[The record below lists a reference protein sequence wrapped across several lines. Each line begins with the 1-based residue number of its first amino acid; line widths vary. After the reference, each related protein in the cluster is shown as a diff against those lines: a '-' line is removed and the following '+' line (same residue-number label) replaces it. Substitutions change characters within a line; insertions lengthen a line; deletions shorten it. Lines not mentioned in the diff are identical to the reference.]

1 LKLPELM
8 WGRGNKKKLERQWLL
23 DVRSRSGPLKA
34 LRLRMAVTALAIS
47 AGIVLVL
54 FVSWKG
60 GAYLLDQY
68 VYTNPSFAIERI
80 DLQTDGI
87 IPTEQIR
94 AWANIK
100 IGQNLLSL
108 DLARIKRDLE
118 LVPLVESASV
128 ERLLPRQLIIRLR
141 EREPIARVV
150 VFSAPPGG
158 GLLEPV
164 PVYLDE
170 QGMVI
175 PPVLRTLNT
184 VAFDTATRFLPTITG
199 ISAAAIRPGHI
210 VDSPYVLAAL
220 RWIRAFQKSE
230 MTGHV
235 EVRAIDV
242 SSPGAMLVSTE
253 QGNEVTF
260 SYRDFDAQL
269 ARWRAVHDLAGRRTR
284 LIASLDLAV
293 TNYVPATFLD
303 LTNGPPALLHPSQ
316 PSPYRKK
323 HV

>member
-1 LKLPELM
+1 M
-8 WGRGNKKKLERQWLL
+8 WRRGKKFERQWLL

-34 LRLRMAVTALAIS
+34 VRLRMALSALAIS
-47 AGIVLVL
+47 ASIVLAL

-60 GAYLLDQY
+60 GEYLLDQY

-87 IPTEQIR
+87 IPTEQIH
-94 AWANIK
+94 AWANVK

-108 DLARIKRDLE
+108 DLARIKRDIE
-118 LVPLVESASV
+118 LVPLIESASV
-128 ERLLPRQLIIRLR
+128 ERFLPRQLIIRVH
-141 EREPIARVV
+141 EREPIARVI
-150 VFSAPPGG
+150 VFSAAPGG
-158 GLLEPV
+158 GLLEAA

-184 VAFDTATRFLPTITG
+184 VAFDNATRFLPTITG
-199 ISAAAIRPGHI
+199 ISAAAFRPGHI
-210 VDSPYVLAAL
+210 VDSPSVLAAL

-242 SSPGAMLVSTE
+242 SSPAAMLVSTE
-253 QGNEVTF
+253 QENEVTF
-260 SYRDFDAQL
+260 SYRNFDTQL
-269 ARWRAVHDLAGRRTR
+269 ARWRTVHDYAGRRTR

-293 TNYVPATFLD
+293 TNYVPVTFRD
-303 LTNGPPALLHPSQ
+303 LANGPPSLLHPTQ

>member
-1 LKLPELM
+1 M
-8 WGRGNKKKLERQWLL
+8 WGRGKSKKFQRQWLL

-34 LRLRMAVTALAIS
+34 VRLRMAVSALAIS

-60 GAYLLDQY
+60 GELLLEQY

-87 IPTEQIR
+87 IPMEQIR
-94 AWANIK
+94 AWANVK
-100 IGQNLLSL
+100 VGQNILSL

-128 ERLLPRQLIIRLR
+128 ERLLPRQLVIRVR
-141 EREPIARVV
+141 EREPIARIV
-150 VFSAPPGG
+150 VFSPRE
-158 GLLEPV
+158 GLLEPA
-164 PVYLDE
+164 PIYLDE
-170 QGMVI
+170 HGMVI
-175 PPVLRTLNT
+175 PPLLRTLNT
-184 VAFDTATRFLPTITG
+184 AAFDNATRFVPTITG
-199 ISAAAIRPGHI
+199 ISAAAFRPGHI

-220 RWIRAFQKSE
+220 RWIRGFQQSE

-242 SSPGAMLVSTE
+242 SSPAAMIVSTE

-260 SYRDFDAQL
+260 SYRDFDSQL
-269 ARWRAVHDLAGRRTR
+269 ARWRSVHEYAGRRTR

-303 LTNGPPALLHPSQ
+303 LTNGPPPLLHPTQ

>member
-1 LKLPELM
+1 M
-8 WGRGNKKKLERQWLL
+8 WGRGKSKKFERQWLL

-34 LRLRMAVTALAIS
+34 VRLRMAVSALAIS
-47 AGIVLVL
+47 AGIVLAL

-60 GAYLLDQY
+60 GEYLLEQY

-87 IPTEQIR
+87 IPVEQIR
-94 AWANIK
+94 SWANVK
-100 IGQNLLSL
+100 VGQNLLSL

-118 LVPLVESASV
+118 LVPLIESASV
-128 ERLLPRQLIIRLR
+128 ERLLPRLLIIRVR

-150 VFSAPPGG
+150 VFSARPGD
-158 GLLEPV
+158 GLLEPA
-164 PVYLDE
+164 PLYLDD

-175 PPVLRTLNT
+175 PPVLRALNT
-184 VAFDTATRFLPTITG
+184 IAFDNATRFVPTITG
-199 ISAAAIRPGHI
+199 ISAAAFRPGHI

-242 SSPGAMLVSTE
+242 SSPAAMIVSTE

-260 SYRDFDAQL
+260 AYRDHDTQL
-269 ARWRAVHDLAGRRTR
+269 ARWRAVHDNVGRPTR

-293 TNYVPATFLD
+293 TNYVPVTFVD
-303 LTNGPPALLHPSQ
+303 LTNGVPALLHPSQ